1 MLTGTLLQKQ
11 LKVLLI
17 GETCIDYYV
26 YGNVKK
32 NYIES
37 KLCSD
42 SAPVFNVIKSEK
54 KMGMASNVFESI
66 KSLKCDITFLTN
78 KVPIVKKR
86 FIENTSEKHY
96 LRADFDDKCQ
106 PLSLKK
112 LKKINLKS
120 FDYIVFSDYNKGLVT
135 QEVITYVVK
144 NFKGLI
150 FVDSKKI
157 NLKSY
162 DNCVIKI
169 NNHEFNKV
177 EIFPDNFKLIVT
189 RGKEGATYEG
199 VVFPIYDVDNVIDI
213 CGAGDNFLAG
223 LSYLFYH
230 TKDMDTSIN
239 FANYCAATCLD
250 TVGVKPFSSDDID
263 YYFKNFLI

>member
-1 MLTGTLLQKQ
+1 

-17 GETCIDYYV
+17 GETCVDYYV

-32 NYIES
+32 DYIES
-37 KLCSD
+37 KLCND
-42 SAPVFNVIKSEK
+42 STPVFSVVKSEK
-54 KMGMASNVFESI
+54 KMGMASNVFRSI
-66 KSLKCDITFLTN
+66 KSLKCDVTFLTN

-86 FIENTSEKHY
+86 FIEITSKKHY
-96 LRADFDDKCQ
+96 LRADFDDECE

-112 LKKINLKS
+112 LKKINLRS
-120 FDYIVFSDYNKGLVT
+120 FDYVVFSDYNKGLLN
-135 QEVITYVVK
+135 EDIITYVVA
-144 NFKGLI
+144 NFKGPI

-157 NLKSY
+157 NLKNY
-162 DNCVIKI
+162 NNCVIKI
-169 NNHEFNKV
+169 NNHEFNKA

-189 RGKEGATYEG
+189 RGKEGASYEG
-199 VVFPIYDVDNVIDI
+199 ENFPIYDVDNVIDI

-230 TKDMDTSIN
+230 TEDMSASID

-250 TVGVKPFSSDDID
+250 TVGVKPFSADDIA